1 MEISMRLLRTFLFA
15 VLPMTMVI
23 GVVFTKV
30 AAQQAEQKAQK
41 QGVTGS
47 FDAKAIDRTADPC
60 GDFYQYACGT
70 WLKENPIPADQA
82 SWGRFSELNERNR
95 TTLRGLLDK
104 VSEPKAS
111 RSAIQAKLG
120 DYYATCMDEAQVESL
135 GAKPIAADVKTID
148 AIKTKA
154 ELPAAM
160 GALQRVG
167 VATFF
172 GFGSDQDFKDSSQVL
187 AEVDQGGLGMP
198 DRDYYFKTDAKSKEQ
213 REKYLAHVRKMFVLA
228 GEKAPAAAAHATA
241 VMTIETAL
249 AKNALDRVS
258 RRDPNKVYHKMS
270 RKDLAALTPGFS
282 WAKFYEG
289 GQIPEFTDVNVTE
302 PEYVR
307 GVAKVIA
314 AQPLPGIKAY
324 LRWHK
329 ISTAS
334 TLLSKPFVDEHFDFY
349 GRTLQGRKEQLP
361 RWKRCVQYTDGD
373 LGEALGQLYVDATFG
388 ADGKRRMLELVGHLE
403 SALKKDIDTL
413 DWMTPETKKQA
424 AIKLAAFTRKIGYPD
439 KWRDY
444 SALQIVRGDL
454 IGNSERANAFEH
466 QRQLAKIGKPVDRG
480 EWLMTPPE
488 VNAYYNPQ
496 NNEIVFPAGILQPP
510 FFDKAMDDGVN
521 YGAIGAVI
529 GHEMSHG
536 FDDQGSQFDKD
547 GNLKNWWAEA
557 DSKEFQSRTQC
568 IVDQYSRYI
577 AIDDVHVNGKLTL
590 GENVGDNGGLRIA
603 FMALQEALAG
613 KAAGEDAVKI
623 DGFTPAQRF
632 FLGWGQIWC
641 QNDRPENAR
650 MRASLDPHSPSRA
663 RVNGVVSNMPEFSKT
678 YNCKAGAPMVNG
690 TQCRVW

>member
-1 MEISMRLLRTFLFA
+1 MRLLRTVLFA
-15 VLPMTMVI
+15 VLPLTLVI
-23 GVVFTKV
+23 GIVFTRV
-30 AAQQAEQKAQK
+30 AAQQAEQKAPL
-41 QGVTGS
+41 GG
-47 FDAKAIDRTADPC
+47 FDAKALDRTADPC
-60 GDFYQYACGT
+60 NDFYQYACGT
-70 WLKENPIPADQA
+70 WVKENPIPADQA

-104 VSEPKAS
+104 VSEAKAD
-111 RSAIQAKLG
+111 RTEIQQKLG
-120 DYYATCMDEAQVESL
+120 DYYATCMDESQVETM
-135 GAKPIAADVKTID
+135 GAKPIAADLKTID

-154 ELPAAM
+154 ELPATI
-160 GALQRVG
+160 GALQRIG

-172 GFGSDQDFKDSSQVL
+172 GFGSDQDFKDSSQVI

-198 DRDYYFKTDAKSKEQ
+198 DRDYYFKADAKSKEQ
-213 REKYLAHVRKMFVLA
+213 REKYVAHVRKMFVLA
-228 GEKAPAAAAHATA
+228 GEKEAIATAHATA
-241 VMTIETAL
+241 VMTVETAL
-249 AKNALDRVS
+249 AKNAMDRVS

-270 RKDLAALTPGFS
+270 HKDLGTLTPGFA
-282 WAKFYEG
+282 WTKFYQG
-289 GQIPEFTDVNVTE
+289 GHIPEFADVNVTE
-302 PEYVR
+302 PEYLR
-307 GVAKVIA
+307 GVDKVIA
-314 AQPLPGIKAY
+314 LQPLPSLKAY
-324 LRWHK
+324 MRWHK
-329 ISTAS
+329 ISASS
-334 TLLSKPFVDEHFDFY
+334 TLLSKPFVEEHFDFY

-388 ADGKRRMLELVGHLE
+388 ADGKRRMLEMVGHLE

-424 AIKLAAFTRKIGYPD
+424 AIKLAAFTRKVGFPD

-454 IGNSERANAFEH
+454 VGNSERANAFEH
-466 QRQLAKIGKPVDRG
+466 HRQLAKIGKPVDRG

-547 GNLKNWWAEA
+547 GNLKNWWAAA

-568 IVDQYSRYI
+568 IVDQYAKYL
-577 AIDDVHVNGKLTL
+577 AVDDVHVNGKLTL

-613 KAAGEDAVKI
+613 KTSEKI
-623 DGFTPAQRF
+623 DGFTPEQRF

-650 MRASLDPHSPSRA
+650 LRATLDPHSPSRA
-663 RVNGVVSNMPEFSKT
+663 RVNGVVANMPEFSKT
-678 YNCKAGAPMVNG
+678 YSCKAGSPMVNG

>member
-1 MEISMRLLRTFLFA
+1 
-15 VLPMTMVI
+15 
-23 GVVFTKV
+23 
-30 AAQQAEQKAQK
+30 
-41 QGVTGS
+41 
-47 FDAKAIDRTADPC
+47 
-60 GDFYQYACGT
+60 
-70 WLKENPIPADQA
+70 
-82 SWGRFSELNERNR
+82 
-95 TTLRGLLDK
+95 
-104 VSEPKAS
+104 
-111 RSAIQAKLG
+111 
-120 DYYATCMDEAQVESL
+120 
-135 GAKPIAADVKTID
+135 
-148 AIKTKA
+148 
-154 ELPAAM
+154 
-160 GALQRVG
+160 
-167 VATFF
+167 
-172 GFGSDQDFKDSSQVL
+172 
-187 AEVDQGGLGMP
+187 
-198 DRDYYFKTDAKSKEQ
+198 
-213 REKYLAHVRKMFVLA
+213 
-228 GEKAPAAAAHATA
+228 
-241 VMTIETAL
+241 
-249 AKNALDRVS
+249 VS
-258 RRDPNKVYHKMS
+258 RRDPAKVYHKMS
-270 RKDLAALTPGFS
+270 NAELQALTPAFPWARYFS
-282 WAKFYEG
+282 GIGSPPIYAINVAE
-289 GQIPEFTDVNVTE
+289 PEFVKAFG
-302 PEYVR
+302 R
-307 GVAKVIA
+307 ILA
-314 AQPLPGIKAY
+314 ATPLDAIKAY
-324 LRWHK
+324 LRWQVAH
-329 ISTAS
+329 AS
-334 TLLSKPFVDEHFDFY
+334 AAVLAKPFVDENFRFY
-349 GRTLQGRKEQLP
+349 GTALTGAKELRP

-466 QRQLAKIGKPVDRG
+466 HRQLAKIGKPVDRG
-480 EWLMTPPE
+480 EWLMTPPQ